1 MILGRGKCKFKEDG
15 IRALPDNAK
24 TSQNWEST
32 RLNSASLGRNFSI
45 NLREKGFK
53 TKTKHKKMK
62 VNWPLYL
69 VKFMRHKDVNATTKV
84 SHFDVLSIA
93 VSKAEAANL
102 WVMLQRNE

>member
-1 MILGRGKCKFKEDG
+1 
-15 IRALPDNAK
+15 
-24 TSQNWEST
+24 
-32 RLNSASLGRNFSI
+32 
-45 NLREKGFK
+45 
-53 TKTKHKKMK
+53 MK

-102 WVMLQRNE
+102 WVMLQRNEYISC